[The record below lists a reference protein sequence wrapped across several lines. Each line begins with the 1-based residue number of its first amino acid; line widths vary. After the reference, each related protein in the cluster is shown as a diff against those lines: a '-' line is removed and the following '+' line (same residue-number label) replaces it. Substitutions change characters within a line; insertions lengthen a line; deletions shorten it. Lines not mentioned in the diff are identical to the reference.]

1 MKIKNDPFKIAE
13 MEKEEAR
20 RKKEMARVEREEQ
33 KRIME
38 ADKKDLNL
46 EKYRI
51 VLERLQ
57 MNWLQWNITCML
69 LGFGIYKFYYSR
81 VISGADPIGGSING
95 WHIGIVMIS
104 VGLVSLIAATIQH
117 KTNVTKLKLQFEAMQ
132 YSISLRVSYFIL
144 VFSVFMLLVVIFKG

>member
-20 RKKEMARVEREEQ
+20 RKKENARMEKEELKREL
-33 KRIME
+33 E
-38 ADKKDLNL
+38 AYKKEFNL

-57 MNWLQWNITCML
+57 LNWLQWNITCML
-69 LGFGIYKFYYSR
+69 LGFGIYKFYYARIS
-81 VISGADPIGGSING
+81 SGADPMGGPVNG
-95 WHIGIVMIS
+95 WHIGIIMIS
-104 VGLVSLIAATIQH
+104 VGLISLLASTIQH
-117 KTNVTKLKLQFEAMQ
+117 RTNVIKLKLQFEAMQ

>member
-1 MKIKNDPFKIAE
+1 MKMKNDPFKIAE

-20 RKKEMARVEREEQ
+20 RKKENARMEREEL
-33 KRIME
+33 KRELE
-38 ADKKDLNL
+38 AYKKEFNL

-57 MNWLQWNITCML
+57 LNWLQWNITCML

-81 VISGADPIGGSING
+81 LISGADPLGVING
-95 WHIGIVMIS
+95 WHIGIIMIS
-104 VGLVSLIAATIQH
+104 VGLISLLAATIQH
-117 KTNVTKLKLQFEAMQ
+117 RTNVIKLKLQFEAMQ

>member
-20 RKKEMARVEREEQ
+20 RKKEMARMEREEQ

-57 MNWLQWNITCML
+57 MNWLQWNTTCML

-81 VISGADPIGGSING
+81 VVNGADPIGGTING
-95 WHIGIVMIS
+95 WHVGIVMIS
-104 VGLVSLIAATIQH
+104 AGLVSLIAATIQH
-117 KTNVTKLKLQFEAMQ
+117 KTNVTKLKLQFASMQ

>member
-1 MKIKNDPFKIAE
+1 MKNDPFNIAE

-20 RKKEMARVEREEQ
+20 RKKENARMEKEELRREL
-33 KRIME
+33 E
-38 ADKKDLNL
+38 AYKKEFNL

-57 MNWLQWNITCML
+57 LNWLQWNITCML
-69 LGFGIYKFYYSR
+69 LGFGIYKFYFSR
-81 VISGADPIGGSING
+81 LMSGAEPMGGTING
-95 WHIGIVMIS
+95 WHIGIIMIS
-104 VGLVSLIAATIQH
+104 VGFVSLLAATIQH
-117 KTNVTKLKLQFEAMQ
+117 KVNVTKLILQFEAMQ

>member
-13 MEKEEAR
+13 MEKEEL
-20 RKKEMARVEREEQ
+20 

-38 ADKKDLNL
+38 ADKKEFNH

-57 MNWLQWNITCML
+57 LNWLQWNITCML
-69 LGFGIYKFYYSR
+69 LGFGVYKFYYSR
-81 VISGADPIGGSING
+81 VTSGADPIGATING
-95 WHIGIVMIS
+95 WHIGIIMIS
-104 VGLVSLIAATIQH
+104 VGLVSLLAATIQH
-117 KTNVTKLKLQFEAMQ
+117 KTNVTKLKLQFETMQ

-144 VFSVFMLLVVIFKG
+144 IFSVFMLLVVIFKG

>member
-1 MKIKNDPFKIAE
+1 MKIKKDPFNLVQ

-20 RKKEMARVEREEQ
+20 RKKEMARMEREEL
-33 KRIME
+33 KRIIE
-38 ADKKDLNL
+38 ADKKEFNH

-57 MNWLQWNITCML
+57 LNWLQWNITCML

-81 VISGADPIGGSING
+81 LISGADPIGTTING
-95 WHIGIVMIS
+95 WHIGIVLIS
-104 VGLVSLIAATIQH
+104 VGLISLLAATIQH

-144 VFSVFMLLVVIFKG
+144 IFSVFMLLVVIFKG

>member
-1 MKIKNDPFKIAE
+1 

-20 RKKEMARVEREEQ
+20 KKREIARMELEAYKKEF
-33 KRIME
+33 
-38 ADKKDLNL
+38 NL

-57 MNWLQWNITCML
+57 LNWLQWNVTCML
-69 LGFGIYKFYYSR
+69 LGFGIYKFYHSR
-81 VISGADPIGGSING
+81 IISGEEPMGNTING
-95 WHIGIVMIS
+95 WHIGIVLIS
-104 VGLVSLIAATIQH
+104 VGFISLLAATIQH
-117 KTNVTKLKLQFEAMQ
+117 RTNVIKLKLQFEAMQ